1 MFKRLQTIV
10 CALAAS
16 STVAAVAFGNNT
28 SNDTQYLQVALSLHY
43 VETAFYQQ
51 GLLHFDDQAFSDAG
65 FEPWVRGR
73 FEQIAMHGQTHT
85 TTTLSALG
93 NDSFSPCTYNF
104 GSGLANVSL
113 FVQASAVF
121 SASSASRALYSQMLY
136 QDVDN
141 IIAAGA
147 AGAVESRQA
156 AWINSA
162 VLKREPWS
170 GPFETPLSLVGAYS
184 LAEPSIV
191 SCPDDYPDLP
201 VRHGLPQL
209 SFNTTIP
216 DPGSFVKVQ
225 VSGLNYTGPK
235 YLAWLSGPS
244 VFYTNVRHDMVA
256 AVPAGLQGLSYVALV
271 SNTTATDLDNDLLS
285 AFTYVDF
292 IFNSY
297 ASNPGPSST

>member
-1 MFKRLQTIV
+1 MHIQLLIWLVK
-10 CALAAS
+10 AS
-16 STVAAVAFGNNT
+16 DLVLLTAHNPPGVH
-28 SNDTQYLQVALSLHY
+28 TQYLQVALSLHY

-51 GLLHFDDQAFSDAG
+51 GLLHFDDQAFSNAG

-73 FEQIAMHGQTHT
+73 FEQIAMHELTHT

-93 NDSFSPCTYNF
+93 NDSFSPCTYN
-104 GSGLANVSL
+104 L
-113 FVQASAVF
+113 
-121 SASSASRALYSQMLY
+121 ALYSQMLY

-141 IIAAGA
+141 IIAAGVRAFECLLQSPRRPQSSLIVQA

-201 VRHGLPQL
+201 VRHGLPRL
-209 SFNTTIP
+209 SFNTTMP

-225 VSGLNYTGPK
+225 VSGLNYTEPK

-244 VFYTNVRHDMVA
+244 VFYTDVRHDMVA

-292 IFNSY
+292 VFSSY
-297 ASNPGPSST
+297 ASNPGPSSN